1 MVSLEDTIPFTNITL
16 MQLIVAIVI
25 LIVGWVA
32 IRTTKG
38 LLGRS
43 LTRSKLP
50 PLVVELMTRLLGV
63 LLWVAVI
70 LFAVG
75 ALGFDSTAVVLG
87 LSAVIGLILAWGMQN
102 TFENF
107 FSGVWLT
114 VVRPFDKGDYIEVQ
128 GQSGTVKAVGIMSTE
143 MIGPDNRFIII
154 ANKNVWGSTMV
165 NYSRMPIRRAEIII
179 GTSYSGDVGRTME
192 ISMNFIKSHPL
203 VLEDPAPAVV
213 ITELGDSSVNLSLRA
228 WAKKEDFWTM
238 KWDLTKGIFEEFN
251 RQGIEIPFPQMDVHL
266 DRAE

>member
-1 MVSLEDTIPFTNITL
+1 MVNLEDTIPFTNITL

-25 LIVGWVA
+25 LIVGWIA
-32 IRTTKG
+32 IRIAKG

-43 LTRSKLP
+43 LTRSKIP

-87 LSAVIGLILAWGMQN
+87 LSAVIGLILAWGMRD
-102 TFENF
+102 TLENF
-107 FSGVWLT
+107 FSGVWLA

-128 GQSGTVKAVGIMSTE
+128 GQSGTVQAVGIMSTE

-179 GTSYSGDVGRTME
+179 GTSYSGDVGRAME

-251 RQGIEIPFPQMDVHL
+251 RQGIEIPFPQMDVHF
-266 DRAE
+266 DRTE